1 MKAIQFNFS
10 GGHSTVEVPTPKP
23 ADDQVLVKVV
33 NAALD
38 TAHDDVVKKTAAA
51 GYLHSLKDPLYLG
64 YHFAGVVEKVGSK
77 VVGLEAGSEV
87 FGHLP
92 YENKTTQGSFAE
104 YIVVKSSE
112 CGVKPSNV
120 SFATAAASTTE
131 SLTALQGIRDLGGLS
146 EGKTIL
152 INGAAGGVGSA
163 AVGIAIKLGAHVTAV
178 CSKKD
183 VQKVKDLGAHVVIDR
198 SKQDVMKSLKELS
211 TTFDV
216 IFDTP
221 NAFKLP
227 LGLLNKGGVMVIT
240 IPDLRFFCGKVITLM
255 SSKSIKF
262 IHVESKKN
270 DLELVGEWLQNGL
283 EIFIDST
290 HDVKDIDAAIK
301 RQNGQKHGRV
311 VIQVEGGW

>member
-1 MKAIQFNFS
+1 M
-10 GGHSTVEVPTPKP
+10 VEVLTPKP
-23 ADDQVLVKVV
+23 ADDQVLIKVK

-38 TAHDDVVKKTAAA
+38 TAHNDVVKKTSTAS
-51 GYLHSLKDPLYLG
+51 YLHSLKEPLYLG

-77 VVGLEAGSEV
+77 VVDLEAGSEV

-92 YENKTTQGSFAE
+92 YDSKTKQGSFAE

-112 CGVKPSNV
+112 CGTKPSNV
-120 SFATAAASTTE
+120 TFATAAASTTE

-146 EGKTIL
+146 KGKAIL

-178 CSKKD
+178 CSTKD
-183 VQKVKDLGAHVVIDR
+183 VIKVKALGADVVIDR

-227 LGLLNKGGVMVIT
+227 LSLLRKGGVMVIT
-240 IPDLRFFCGKVITLM
+240 VPNLRFLYGKVATLM

-262 IHVESKKN
+262 IHVHSKKK

-283 EIFIDST
+283 EISIDST
-290 HDVKDIDAAIK
+290 HDIKDIDAAIK
-301 RQNGQKHGRV
+301 RQNGKKEGRV
-311 VIQVEGGW
+311 VIQVDGGW